1 MEETVSNPSL
11 VDRMVRA
18 AKLDVDLYE
27 EVEADRSATG
37 QAFLVVLIF
46 SISSA
51 IGLGI
56 YSAIENGAMYL
67 VWGLLAGVVSN
78 VIAWGLFSFLTYIV
92 GTKLFPGPE
101 TSADWGELLR
111 TLGFST
117 APGAL
122 LVVAF
127 IPLLG
132 GLIALAVWVWMII
145 AAVIAV
151 RQALDFTTGRALAT
165 CVVGLIAYVIIMT
178 VTRVLLGGF
187 SL

>member
-1 MEETVSNPSL
+1 MEEIENKPSL
-11 VDRMVRA
+11 IGRMVRA
-18 AKLDVDLYE
+18 AKLNVDLYE

-56 YSAIENGAMYL
+56 YGMIENGPIYL
-67 VWGLLAGVVSN
+67 LWGLLGGVVSN
-78 VIAWGLFSFLTYIV
+78 VVAWGLFSFLTYVV

-132 GLIALAVWVWMII
+132 GLVALAVWVWMII

-165 CVVGLIAYVIIMT
+165 CAVGLIAYIVIMT
-178 VTRVLLGGF
+178 ITRALLGGF
-187 SL
+187 SM